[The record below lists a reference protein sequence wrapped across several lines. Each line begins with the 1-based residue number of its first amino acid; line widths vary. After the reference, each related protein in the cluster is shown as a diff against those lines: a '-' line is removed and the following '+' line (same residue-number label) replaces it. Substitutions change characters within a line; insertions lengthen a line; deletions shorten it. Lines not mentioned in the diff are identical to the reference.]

1 MLFYLLKPS
10 NDLNLLFEVN
20 PYLCN
25 QKFLVLEK
33 WFETNIQNSYAS
45 KSIIK
50 ELSKQTKLTQ
60 KQVSKWIY
68 NARAKRSKTKKHF
81 TKDQL
86 NVLNDFFQATTHLP
100 KQEDIEKLSVQI
112 NEPGDRIKRW
122 FFRKRFE
129 YKNSK
134 K

>member
-1 MLFYLLKPS
+1 M
-10 NDLNLLFEVN
+10 
-20 PYLCN
+20 
-25 QKFLVLEK
+25 LEK

-45 KSIIK
+45 KSTIK
-50 ELSKQTKLTQ
+50 ELSIKTKLTQ

-68 NARAKRSKTKKHF
+68 NARAKRSKTNKHF

-100 KQEDIEKLSVQI
+100 NQEDIEKLSLQI
-112 NEPGDRIKRW
+112 NEPGERIKRW